1 MEDKRN
7 KPAPAQGP
15 KENREDPMQ
24 DRVVAIARVSKV
36 VKGGR
41 RFGFSALV
49 VVGDGEG
56 KVGYGVGKAAEV
68 PDAIRKA
75 SDQAKKN
82 LFSVSK
88 VEGTIPFEV
97 VGKYGPSQVLMFPA
111 VKGKGIIAGGSV
123 RTLVELAGI
132 QDIVCKVHGSK
143 NAHNVVR
150 AVANGLKQLV
160 TIDTYAKRREKA
172 PGEVFQQRQTV
183 K

>member
-1 MEDKRN
+1 MDDNRR
-7 KPAPAQGP
+7 APA
-15 KENREDPMQ
+15 KDSREEPFQ
-24 DRVVAIARVSKV
+24 DRVVSIARVSKV

-49 VVGDGEG
+49 VVGDGQDR
-56 KVGYGVGKAAEV
+56 VGFGVGKAAEV

-82 LFSVSK
+82 LFSVPK
-88 VEGTIPFEV
+88 VEGTIPFDI

-123 RTLVELAGI
+123 RILVELAGI

-150 AVANGLKQLV
+150 AVADGLKQLV
-160 TIDTYAKRREKA
+160 NIDAYSKRRDKVA
-172 PGEVFQQRQTV
+172 GDVLQTRQNP